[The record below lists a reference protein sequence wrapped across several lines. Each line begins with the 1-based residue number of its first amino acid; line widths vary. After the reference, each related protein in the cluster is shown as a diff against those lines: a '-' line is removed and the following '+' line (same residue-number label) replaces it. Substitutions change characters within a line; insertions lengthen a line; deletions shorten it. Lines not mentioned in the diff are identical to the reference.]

1 MTSEIE
7 EPKSTGGVVARGVA
21 ISGATNIFLRFLDI
35 AIAVLLLRWL
45 SIFEFGVYR
54 LALAAY
60 DFATGFFL
68 SGIENVVVS
77 DVSGALLKEP
87 RAAKNLF
94 TVYVVFL
101 GFVAVG
107 IAAVFFWGGNF
118 LASRFP
124 GIEAYTS
131 IVAFLFLLSP
141 LETAYKLKFQIFL
154 DFGWSS
160 AFRVLRDVSRL
171 LSLGGLFFFFSFG
184 VQQALWSLVFAV
196 GFPIL
201 VVLIGYRRES
211 LLAIPAPSEARQAIR
226 NLFLRHGKWA
236 VLDDF
241 AANTGK
247 NIRPFIIRLFAGT
260 EAVAIF
266 SVAQNL
272 MVYTIS
278 VFPMREVLT
287 PVLPRMADDPARL
300 AGQIARAAK
309 YTAAAYVLLGLAGA
323 VAAPVIVNLLFP
335 QYVPS
340 LPLYY
345 ILILGLPW
353 LGYRSVMLP
362 VFYALKHQDA
372 LFFLTAFRLAV
383 VTVLGV
389 ILVYLFGVWGAA
401 LEVLILNIILTPAFS
416 KALARILP
424 SWHQPI
430 SNLFTIDG
438 ADRVAYAEVKRHIGI
453 KIRRLW
459 S

>member
-171 LSLGGLFFFFSFG
+171 LSLGGLFFFFSFYFHFSISYIRLKKRLYFPKYSFHF
-184 VQQALWSLVFAV
+184 VLSENSNKAYYKAL
-196 GFPIL
+196 
-201 VVLIGYRRES
+201 YRIYHAYS
-211 LLAIPAPSEARQAIR
+211 LLSC
-226 NLFLRHGKWA
+226 G
-236 VLDDF
+236 
-241 AANTGK
+241 
-247 NIRPFIIRLFAGT
+247 
-260 EAVAIF
+260 
-266 SVAQNL
+266 
-272 MVYTIS
+272 
-278 VFPMREVLT
+278 
-287 PVLPRMADDPARL
+287 
-300 AGQIARAAK
+300 
-309 YTAAAYVLLGLAGA
+309 YV
-323 VAAPVIVNLLFP
+323 
-335 QYVPS
+335 
-340 LPLYY
+340 
-345 ILILGLPW
+345 
-353 LGYRSVMLP
+353 
-362 VFYALKHQDA
+362 
-372 LFFLTAFRLAV
+372 
-383 VTVLGV
+383 
-389 ILVYLFGVWGAA
+389 
-401 LEVLILNIILTPAFS
+401 
-416 KALARILP
+416 
-424 SWHQPI
+424 
-430 SNLFTIDG
+430 
-438 ADRVAYAEVKRHIGI
+438 
-453 KIRRLW
+453 
-459 S
+459 